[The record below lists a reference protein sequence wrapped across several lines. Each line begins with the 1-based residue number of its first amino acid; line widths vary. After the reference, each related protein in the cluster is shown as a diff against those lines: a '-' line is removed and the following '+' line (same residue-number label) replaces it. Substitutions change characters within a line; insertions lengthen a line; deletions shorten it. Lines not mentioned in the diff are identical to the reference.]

1 MLNEKLGAVEQV
13 QEQELKPEKDI
24 EAEFIIDN
32 KTKYIVVGIV
42 NDYGE
47 TMLDYE
53 EAQDGTKYVVFSAF
67 KNYEKAARELSEIT
81 DDENDEYIFERSCC
95 DRIFIHCP
103 EIQ

>member
-1 MLNEKLGAVEQV
+1 MLENQVANTHNGVEQ
-13 QEQELKPEKDI
+13 ES
-24 EAEFIIDN
+24 EFIIGN

-53 EAQDGTKYVVFSAF
+53 EAQDGTKYVVFSAY
-67 KNYEKAARELSEIT
+67 KDYERAARELSEIT

>member
-1 MLNEKLGAVEQV
+1 MLNEKLGAAEQV
-13 QEQELKPEKDI
+13 QEAKKDT
-24 EAEFIIDN
+24 EFIIGN

-67 KNYEKAARELSEIT
+67 KNYERAARELAEIT